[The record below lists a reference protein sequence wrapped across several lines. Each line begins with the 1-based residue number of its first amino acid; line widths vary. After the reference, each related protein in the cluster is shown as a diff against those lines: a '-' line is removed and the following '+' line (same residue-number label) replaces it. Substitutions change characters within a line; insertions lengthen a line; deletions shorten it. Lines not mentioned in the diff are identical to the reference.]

1 LNRCSKIMYSRKRRD
16 RIGSTIMGRCH
27 FGIGVTPKNPNE
39 KLSSSPTALWLR
51 SRQQPVLQIEPNL
64 ELKVGDFKLNV

>member
-1 LNRCSKIMYSRKRRD
+1 
-16 RIGSTIMGRCH
+16 MGRCH

-39 KLSSSPTALWLR
+39 KLSSSPTTLWLR